1 MSEESSGRRNLRM
14 PNDDEVFAVVTQHN
28 GGNHVTVRCQDGK
41 ERNAYRTIG
50 AAWPDKDGGIG
61 CIKLEVLPMQW
72 DGTIYLRPR
81 QELEEGDAQ

>member
-1 MSEESSGRRNLRM
+1 MTNPLPTFDAITKAGR
-14 PNDDEVFAVVTQHN
+14 FT
-28 GGNHVTVRCQDGK
+28 GQDGK